1 MNVWVLLDIQNS
13 VNTGAILST
22 MHVSTQ
28 RLRHLAVQGT
38 FLFTGIFSTC
48 IAQFIFYQG
57 AGDQRTLL
65 LPLCNYLGMMLVGLI
80 PDIYELEQGDTNIQ
94 SAYLNKSNGNM
105 DVKNDQ
111 SKKPSSSKDTMLIRR
126 MGLDFIAESLPQR
139 TSTHKNK
146 SNLLHAAQTYL
157 RATPTQLCIM
167 LSVVLDFAG
176 CVFSNTGLSMAGSG
190 LFQVVYSSVI
200 CWSAFI
206 SRIALRKQVSR
217 EQWTGIALVTF
228 GLSYSALGESKNDSK
243 DYDMVLMGCL
253 NTLLGAAFYG
263 ANYVMGEY
271 MFTLP
276 ERPQAREFCLQIGT
290 ICVAIIAVYQI
301 IFVLPSWDNL
311 ITKPVTEANGKTMS
325 IVMALFAY
333 TMSQL
338 VHGFTYFM
346 MLEAS
351 GAVTTGIMQSLRAVC
366 VFLLS
371 SILYCSYQESQCFDT
386 KRGVATLIVVSGVM
400 VYSLAK
406 RLTNDKSHP
415 GEVQRKRAAALKN
428 CVV

>member
-1 MNVWVLLDIQNS
+1 
-13 VNTGAILST
+13 
-22 MHVSTQ
+22 
-28 RLRHLAVQGT
+28 
-38 FLFTGIFSTC
+38 
-48 IAQFIFYQG
+48 
-57 AGDQRTLL
+57 
-65 LPLCNYLGMMLVGLI
+65 
-80 PDIYELEQGDTNIQ
+80 
-94 SAYLNKSNGNM
+94 
-105 DVKNDQ
+105 
-111 SKKPSSSKDTMLIRR
+111 
-126 MGLDFIAESLPQR
+126 
-139 TSTHKNK
+139 
-146 SNLLHAAQTYL
+146 
-157 RATPTQLCIM
+157 
-167 LSVVLDFAG
+167 
-176 CVFSNTGLSMAGSG
+176 
-190 LFQVVYSSVI
+190 
-200 CWSAFI
+200 
-206 SRIALRKQVSR
+206 
-217 EQWTGIALVTF
+217 
-228 GLSYSALGESKNDSK
+228 
-243 DYDMVLMGCL
+243 
-253 NTLLGAAFYG
+253 
-263 ANYVMGEY
+263 

-311 ITKPVTEANGKTMS
+311 ITKPVTEANGKTMVSSYLRISHIHSDVALQS

-386 KRGVATLIVVSGVM
+386 KRGVATLIVVRLFIAPIAFASFQIIMLTQVSGVM